1 MGREVGPYEGY
12 PKTLP
17 QYDDDGKILTADILA
32 VALSPFNRFLRDK
45 LRWATGAAAF
55 GLTAVDVYQMPVF
68 EWESLL
74 KPLVALP
81 VGFAA
86 GHFGF
91 GRLLRTK
98 KKFTF
103 DREFFTVWKW
113 GLFPRRY
120 KRTEK
125 LRFVLKPH
133 RWAAR
138 EERVIEFF
146 KARRTAKGK
155 GTWMTPYFGE
165 SVVLCVHFAKQDLP
179 IMTFA
184 MERKGQLVHGR
195 FSELIEDLN
204 SSVAGGG
211 VRAFNPRARAK
222 DSIGG
227 LKQDF

>member
-12 PKTLP
+12 PKTHP
-17 QYDDDGKILTADILA
+17 EYDDDGKILTADVLA
-32 VALSPFNRFLRDK
+32 VALSPFSRFLRDK
-45 LRWATGAAAF
+45 LRWVVGATAF
-55 GLTAVDVYQMPVF
+55 GLATVDVYQMVIF
-68 EWESLL
+68 EWESLI
-74 KPLVALP
+74 KPFVAFL
-81 VGFAA
+81 VGFGI
-86 GHFGF
+86 GHWGF
-91 GRLLRTK
+91 GLLLRTN

-103 DREFFTVWKW
+103 NREFFTVWKW
-113 GLFPRRY
+113 GFIPRRF

-138 EERVIEFF
+138 EERMIEFF

-165 SVVLCVHFAKQDLP
+165 SVVLCVHYAKQDLP
-179 IMTFA
+179 IMKFA
-184 MERKGQLVHGR
+184 VERKGQLVHGR

-211 VRAFNPRARAK
+211 VRAFNPKAQGK
-222 DSIGG
+222 NSIGS